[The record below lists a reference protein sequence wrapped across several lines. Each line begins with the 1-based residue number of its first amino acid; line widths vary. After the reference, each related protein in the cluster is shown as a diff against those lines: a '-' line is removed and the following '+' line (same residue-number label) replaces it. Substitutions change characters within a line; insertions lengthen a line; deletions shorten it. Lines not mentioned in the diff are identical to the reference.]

1 MGEPERE
8 LRDPVFTVRV
18 AAPGQVVHGIVV
30 RAANEE
36 EAKARVEARG
46 HVVVG
51 VRVYGAGAD
60 DSLGSSP
67 IKCVLC
73 GYDLTRLPAGKARNV
88 QCPECGSVNLPIG
101 EKSEKAEHRLAR
113 VRMRSRVLLLFITL
127 LIVGGI
133 TAGLVRQARI
143 GRWLVGGAG
152 TGSATAP
159 TSAPT
164 GTGGP

>member
-1 MGEPERE
+1 M
-8 LRDPVFTVRV
+8 
-18 AAPGQVVHGIVV
+18 HGVIV
-30 RAANEE
+30 RAANED
-36 EAKARVEARG
+36 EARALVEARG

-51 VRVYGAGAD
+51 VRVFGDAAD
-60 DSLGSSP
+60 DSGSSP

-73 GYDLTRLPAGKARNV
+73 GYDLTRLPVSKARNV

-101 EKSEKAEHRLAR
+101 EKSEKAERRLAR
-113 VRMRSRVLLLFITL
+113 VRTRSRVLLLFITL

-152 TGSATAP
+152 TGSGTTP
-159 TSAPT
+159 TSTPT